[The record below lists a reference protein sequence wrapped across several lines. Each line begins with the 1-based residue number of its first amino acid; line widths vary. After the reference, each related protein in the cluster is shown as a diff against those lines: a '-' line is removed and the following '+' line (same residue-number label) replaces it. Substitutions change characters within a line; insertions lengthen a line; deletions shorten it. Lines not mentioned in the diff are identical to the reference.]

1 MPSKDAVLPVNTEQL
16 SVIKRA
22 KVSEC
27 LYKSLQSSTV
37 EQNRSKLESLIK
49 ATKGNVKQRAI
60 EGLIAVLDSLT
71 VPAAYER
78 TFTTSGRWKPFEQ
91 AFDLYSD
98 FVYVGSREYV
108 TLAQQRIKFKEDL
121 LHPEH
126 GLCVYVFQCQNME
139 FIILQ
144 NDQVELSGILK

>member
-27 LYKSLQSSTV
+27 LYRSLQSSTV

-60 EGLIAVLDSLT
+60 EGLI
-71 VPAAYER
+71 
-78 TFTTSGRWKPFEQ
+78 
-91 AFDLYSD
+91 
-98 FVYVGSREYV
+98 
-108 TLAQQRIKFKEDL
+108 
-121 LHPEH
+121 
-126 GLCVYVFQCQNME
+126 
-139 FIILQ
+139 
-144 NDQVELSGILK
+144 GIHYFAK

>member
-1 MPSKDAVLPVNTEQL
+1 M
-16 SVIKRA
+16 
-22 KVSEC
+22 
-27 LYKSLQSSTV
+27 YKSLQSSTV
-37 EQNRSKLESLIK
+37 EQNRSKLERLIK
-49 ATKGNVKQRAI
+49 ATKGNLKQRAI
-60 EGLIAVLDSLT
+60 EGLSAVLDSLT

-78 TFTTSGRWKPFEQ
+78 TFTTSGRWKGYLPFEQ

-108 TLAQQRIKFKEDL
+108 TLAQQRFKFKED

-126 GLCVYVFQCQNME
+126 GLCVYIFQCQNTE

-144 NDQVELSGILK
+144 NDQVELSGILNVS